1 VAFLLFAFVVSAVGI
16 AIVLFRNRRPTSMD
30 HSIAEFERG
39 RRALAP
45 EPKWPTPRRR
55 RRSS

>member
-1 VAFLLFAFVVSAVGI
+1 MAFLLMAVAISAIGI
-16 AIVLFRNRRPTSMD
+16 TIVLLRNRRPTSMD

-45 EPKWPTPRRR
+45 ETPAPPRHRPEER
-55 RRSS
+55 

>member
-1 VAFLLFAFVVSAVGI
+1 VGFLLFALIASAVGI

-39 RRALAP
+39 LRALAP
-45 EPKWPTPRRR
+45 EHPVRHKRRDG
-55 RRSS
+55 